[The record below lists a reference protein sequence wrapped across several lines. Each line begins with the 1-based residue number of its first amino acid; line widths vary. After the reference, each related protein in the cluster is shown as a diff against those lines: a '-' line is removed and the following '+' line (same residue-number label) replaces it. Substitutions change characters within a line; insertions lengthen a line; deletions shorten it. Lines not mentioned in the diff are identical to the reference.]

1 MGYVIVTDSVLD
13 LEEDFLFQNGICTVP
28 LQFTVEGWDT
38 VEDDF
43 GRTVSFS
50 SFYQQL
56 REGKNIATAPAHKSA
71 FTSVFEGILK
81 SNRDVVYLGL
91 SSALSS
97 NYETACVAAEELKE
111 RYYNQVYC
119 IDTLAVSG
127 GQGML
132 VREAVKRKA
141 EGLGADQLIEWAEEY
156 RGRISHCILVD
167 DMQYLQR
174 NGDLEKKNSL
184 FGSRGSTCQLLHLD
198 SSGKLALDK
207 KVRGRKKALE
217 LLQKQAAAQL
227 AKGGTAYISHA
238 DCREDAEELAKY
250 LLHNADLKHVE
261 FIILNEVIGA
271 HVGPGAIGVFFCREE
286 NNASI

>member
-56 REGKNIATAPAHKSA
+56 RQGKNITTAPAHQSA

-91 SSALSS
+91 SSALSG
-97 NYETACVAAEELKE
+97 NYQIACIAAEELKT

-119 IDTLAVSG
+119 VDTLAASG
-127 GQGML
+127 GQAL
-132 VREAVKRKA
+132 IVSEAAKRKA
-141 EGLGADQLIEWAEEY
+141 EGLTSEQLVEWAAEY
-156 RGRISHCILVD
+156 RSRISHCFMVD
-167 DMQYLQR
+167 DLQYLER
-174 NGDLEKKNSL
+174 NGDLEKKTSL

-198 SSGKLALDK
+198 TSGKLALDK

-217 LLQKQAAAQL
+217 LLQKQAVAQL
-227 AKGGTAYISHA
+227 PKGGTAYISHA
-238 DCREDAEELAKY
+238 DCREDAEELAKN
-250 LLHNADLKHVE
+250 LLHNAGLKHVE
-261 FIILNEVIGA
+261 YIMLNEVIGA
-271 HVGPGAIGVFFCREE
+271 HAGPGAIGVFFCREQ
-286 NNASI
+286 NNVSI